1 VTMLTQMRLSPKAG
15 DPMQQ
20 RMMMFM
26 PLIFIALCYN
36 YAAALALYWSVQ
48 NLFSIV
54 QLYVTRDR
62 NPVTV
67 QRVEPPSTRKAK
79 R

>member
-1 VTMLTQMRLSPKAG
+1 
-15 DPMQQ
+15 MQQ
-20 RMMMFM
+20 RIMMFM

-54 QLYVTRDR
+54 QLYVTRDK
-62 NPVTV
+62 NVTII
-67 QRVEPPSTRKAK
+67 PPPTSNKKLK